1 MTQIYTAMRRIIS
14 FVLLTASVLSF
25 VSCGEKK
32 TELFNGKDL
41 TGWTLFV
48 NPDTGVPAS
57 EVFGV
62 KDGVI
67 TISGD
72 PYGFMMTEDSFG
84 DYVLHVEWR
93 WIGEP
98 TNSGLFQR
106 VIPAEK
112 LWPDCAEVNLK
123 AGSAGDMISFSP
135 TPFEEM
141 KESGGRF
148 KTRIS
153 DEDVEKPSG
162 EWNTA
167 EIICEGTYIRAFIN
181 GVLKNEAHFVRAE
194 GHIAI
199 QSEGGPLEVRNV
211 YITPVGK

>member
-1 MTQIYTAMRRIIS
+1 MRKTFKTIIA
-14 FVLLTASVLSF
+14 LAACAICF
-25 VSCGEKK
+25 VSCGERK
-32 TELFNGKDL
+32 TNLFNGKNLD
-41 TGWTLFV
+41 GWTFFV
-48 NPDTGVPAS
+48 NPEAGVPAS

-72 PYGFMMTEDSFG
+72 PFGFMMTEDSFG

-106 VIPAEK
+106 VEPAER
-112 LWPDCAEVNLK
+112 LWPVCAEVNLK
-123 AGSAGDMISFSP
+123 AGSAGDMISFAS

-141 KESGGRF
+141 KETGGRF

-153 DEDVEKPSG
+153 DENVEKPAG

-167 EIICEGTYIRAFIN
+167 EITCEGTYIRAVIN
-181 GVLKNEAHFVRAE
+181 GVLKNEAHFERTE

-199 QSEGGPLEVRNV
+199 QSEGGPLEVRNI
-211 YITPVGK
+211 YLTRPGKK